1 MVTIIRSSEYA
12 QYAINI
18 IRKYYGQDYD
28 LAVPINVK
36 ELANKIRLEVKH
48 LKPEFSFKKNEAI
61 FSQIYFEKTLT
72 QIYNKETDTMVD
84 ITITTN
90 TIAYDY
96 SLCHSICSFGSDAI
110 VIADE

>member
-36 ELANKIRLEVKH
+36 ELVNKKIRLEVKH

-61 FSQIYFEKTLT
+61 FGQIYFEKTHT
-72 QIYNKETDTMVD
+72 QI
-84 ITITTN
+84 
-90 TIAYDY
+90 
-96 SLCHSICSFGSDAI
+96 
-110 VIADE
+110 